1 LILNLNATV
10 LKLYTL
16 LMNTSDNFKD
26 YFNRLTDTLQ
36 KLDLDAIEKIV
47 NALLKCREEG
57 KTMFI
62 FGNGGSAA
70 NASHIAGDF
79 LKGISYGMEKRFKVL
94 SLVDNIAGTTAIT
107 NDLSYDEV
115 FIEQLRTFFVPGDVV
130 IGISGSGN
138 SENVVKAVRW
148 AAENGGTTVAMVGYK
163 GGRLAGI
170 ADIVVHAHVNDME
183 ITEDVHAIIFHS
195 IKQEINRR
203 IKGENYSMGEKY
215 DQRINQ

>member
-1 LILNLNATV
+1 LILNLNVTV
-10 LKLYTL
+10 LKLYIL
-16 LMNTSDNFKD
+16 QMNTAENFKN
-26 YFNRLTDTLQ
+26 YFNRLKDTLNN
-36 KLDLDAIEKIV
+36 LNLDAIEKIV
-47 NALLKCREEG
+47 DALLKCREDG
-57 KTMFI
+57 RTMFI

-115 FIEQLRTFFVPGDVV
+115 FIEQLRTFLVPGDVV

-138 SENVVKAVRW
+138 SENVVKALKW
-148 AAENGGTTVAMVGYK
+148 AADNGGKTIAMVGYK
-163 GGRLAGI
+163 GGRLADI
-170 ADIVVHAHVNDME
+170 AEIVVHAPVNDME

-203 IKGENYSMGEKY
+203 IKGDNYSMGEKY
-215 DQRINQ
+215 DKRINL

>member
-1 LILNLNATV
+1 
-10 LKLYTL
+10 
-16 LMNTSDNFKD
+16 MNTADNFKD
-26 YFNRLTDTLQ
+26 YFKRLKETLDR
-36 KLDLDAIEKIV
+36 LDLDAIEKVV
-47 NALLKCREEG
+47 NALLKCREDG
-57 KTMFI
+57 RTMFI

-94 SLVDNIAGTTAIT
+94 SLVDNTAGITAIT

-138 SENVVKAVRW
+138 SENVVKAMKW
-148 AAENGGTTVAMVGYK
+148 ASENGGITVAMVGYK
-163 GGRLAGI
+163 GGRLGNI
-170 ADIVVHAHVNDME
+170 ASIVIHAPVNDME
-183 ITEDVHAIIFHS
+183 ITEDVHAMIFHT

-203 IKGENYSMGEKY
+203 IKGDNYSMGEKY
-215 DQRINQ
+215 DKRINQ